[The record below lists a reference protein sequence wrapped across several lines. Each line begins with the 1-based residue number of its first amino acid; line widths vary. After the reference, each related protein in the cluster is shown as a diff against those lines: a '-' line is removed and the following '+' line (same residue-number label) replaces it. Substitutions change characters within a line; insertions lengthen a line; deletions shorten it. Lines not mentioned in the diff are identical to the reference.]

1 MSLQP
6 IEPLTVDPFGAG
18 EYEDGAEDMAQRIA
32 RAIEERAALLAAARR
47 ADGRQISDVDYAV
60 DEVVTAALRMAAH
73 IARSFSSDW
82 HFSRVLTGADEM
94 ETHRA

>member
-1 MSLQP
+1 
-6 IEPLTVDPFGAG
+6 
-18 EYEDGAEDMAQRIA
+18 
-32 RAIEERAALLAAARR
+32 
-47 ADGRQISDVDYAV
+47 V